1 MSRVARL
8 SRICVFAL
16 AAAGIGPGPAAA
28 QPAPAALEKVTFDE
42 AIARA
47 TSANPSIASA
57 AAAILRADALLRQAR
72 AEALPTVQVQGT
84 NTTLDSGRGFED
96 TQLTPRNTFGASI
109 PVSMPLYAP
118 ATWARRRQAEDNRQV
133 AEASADEV
141 RRQIAVATGQA
152 YLAVIAAGR
161 VVEAQQ
167 RAVDT
172 ARAFYEYAHQRY
184 LAGASSRLN
193 ELRAQQTL
201 STDEALLE
209 EAQLALYRTQ
219 EALGVLI
226 AADGPVDVAGEPAFD
241 IPDEAQT
248 MADVQDRIEQRT
260 DIRLF
265 SLEVDAA
272 RRVVEDS
279 RKEWFPSV
287 AGIFEPQFQKPGSI
301 FSPEASWRALIQF
314 QVPVFDSGARRGRRL
329 ERQALLQQREA
340 DLGAARRE
348 AASEVRAAYEA
359 LRRSER
365 VLERTRAAAEQAQQ
379 VLEIT
384 NISFR
389 AGATTNIEVVD
400 AQRRARDA
408 DTAVA
413 VAEDGVR
420 RARLDLLN
428 ALGRFP

>member
-1 MSRVARL
+1 M
-8 SRICVFAL
+8 
-16 AAAGIGPGPAAA
+16 AAAVLLAVAAGAAPAGA
-28 QPAPAALEKVTFDE
+28 QTPAPLEQVSFDE
-42 AIARA
+42 AIRRA
-47 TSANPSIASA
+47 TTANPSVASA
-57 AAAILRADALLRQAR
+57 AASILRADALVRQAR
-72 AEALPTVQVQGT
+72 AAALPGVEVRGT
-84 NTTLDSGRGFED
+84 TTTLDSGRGFDD
-96 TQLTPRNTFGASI
+96 TELTPRNTVLASI

-118 ATWARRRQAEDNRQV
+118 ATWARRRQAEDDREV
-133 AEASADEV
+133 AEAGADEV
-141 RRQIAVATGQA
+141 RRQVAVAAGQA

-167 RAVDT
+167 RARDT
-172 ARAFYEYAHQRY
+172 AEAFYEYAHQRY

-209 EAQLALYRTQ
+209 QAQLALYRTQ

-226 AADGPVDVAGEPAFD
+226 AADGPVDVAGEPAFEV
-241 IPDEAQT
+241 PEESQT
-248 MADVQDRIEQRT
+248 LAGIGDSVERRT

-272 RRVVEDS
+272 RRVVADS
-279 RKEWFPSV
+279 RTEWLPSV
-287 AGIFEPQFQKPGSI
+287 AGIFEPQFQHPGSI
-301 FSPEASWRALIQF
+301 FTPTASWRALIQF
-314 QVPVFDSGARRGRRL
+314 STPLFDSGERRGRRL
-329 ERQALLQQREA
+329 ERQALLQQREI

-348 AASEVRAAYEA
+348 AASEVRTAYES

-365 VLERTRAAAEQAQQ
+365 VLDRTRAAAEQAAQ